1 MAEESVLSR
10 LHKTSIL
17 VTDIANQFWCERQ
30 MELNYIYGKKF
41 TKEMAK
47 GRKIH
52 EALQEEVYVPLTIEP
67 VTYKDYLYK
76 TAYENVMSLRS
87 LKANGMCREVRVYGS
102 ANGYRLS
109 GQIDE
114 MRVKEGKVQVI
125 ERKTTEA
132 GRQLTGMYTRPHVV
146 QIMLYRKMMEDIK
159 SRRYALENFC
169 ATYGVGPG
177 KDGISDT
184 FMRELVAMGL
194 KDENLSTY
202 EMYKKM
208 FGEIYSMPELSDKL
222 EVAYV
227 DRFSG
232 KQIAGLE
239 VDYSGE
245 AIDRD
250 LVYSMGYW
258 SGRRESAPVPES
270 ETRKCNFCKFFGKEC
285 TVWWKG

>member
-10 LHKTSIL
+10 LHKTSIR

-30 MELNYIYGKKF
+30 MELNYIHGQKF

-47 GRKIH
+47 GKKIH
-52 EALQEEVYVPLTIEP
+52 EALQDEVYVPLTIEP
-67 VTYKDYLYK
+67 VNYSDYLYK

-87 LKANGMCREVRVYGS
+87 LKTNGVCREIRVYGS
-102 ANGYRLS
+102 VNGYRIS

-114 MRVKEGKVQVI
+114 MKAKEGKVQVV

-132 GRQLTGMYTRPHVV
+132 GKQLTSSYTKPHVV
-146 QIMLYRKMMEDIK
+146 QIMLYRKMMGDIRSK
-159 SRRYALENFC
+159 RYAFENFC
-169 ATYGVGPG
+169 AVYGVGRG
-177 KDGISDT
+177 KDGMSDA
-184 FMRELVAMGL
+184 FKRELVAMGL
-194 KDENLSTY
+194 KDQYLDTY

-208 FGEIYSMPELSDKL
+208 FDEMYSMPELSDRL
-222 EVAYV
+222 EIAYV

-239 VDYSGE
+239 VEYSDE
-245 AIDRD
+245 AVNKDI
-250 LVYSMGYW
+250 VYAMGYW
-258 SGRRESAPVPES
+258 LGKRESAPVPES

-285 TVWWKG
+285 VVWWKG